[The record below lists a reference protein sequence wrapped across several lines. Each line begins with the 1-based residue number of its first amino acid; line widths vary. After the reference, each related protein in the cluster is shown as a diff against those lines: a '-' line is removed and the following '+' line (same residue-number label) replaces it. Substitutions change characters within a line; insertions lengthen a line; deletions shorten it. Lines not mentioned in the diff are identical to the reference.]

1 MFRKYLGGN
10 KKLGSSSIVKCKGG
24 KKNKTK
30 NKEKQTNYCMLQAW
44 ELKQVFQVV
53 ASQSAVC
60 LVTPVKGLKIFIT
73 LRPTIQW
80 YSNDIVSP

>member
-1 MFRKYLGGN
+1 M
-10 KKLGSSSIVKCKGG
+10 
-24 KKNKTK
+24 
-30 NKEKQTNYCMLQAW
+30 
-44 ELKQVFQVV
+44 FQVV

-60 LVTPVKGLKIFIT
+60 LVTPVKGLKIFMIT